1 MHRNG
6 AGLPGLFLNLTAK
19 DKGRALSYL
28 CAPKSRTGHGCA
40 WKKGKKSALPA
51 RQRKQQ
57 NTAADKP
64 PQGAFFFARSTVC
77 ADESKISPRLFYN
90 LCTPI

>member
-6 AGLPGLFLNLTAK
+6 AGLPGAVFK
-19 DKGRALSYL
+19 SYGKIQGRAFAASM
-28 CAPKSRTGHGCA
+28 RTIGRGRA
-40 WKKGKKSALPA
+40 WVRIGKPALPA
-51 RQRKQQ
+51 RRRKQQ
-57 NTAADKP
+57 NTAPDKP

-90 LCTPI
+90 LCAPI